1 MAISK
6 FVMILLPFEWV
17 VKEIYHHPSV
27 TSSGHCNA
35 AGPVKQFECLSW
47 MPVSTPSF
55 IDGYLIWAI

>member
-27 TSSGHCNA
+27 TSSGHRNE
-35 AGPVKQFECLSW
+35 GG
-47 MPVSTPSF
+47 
-55 IDGYLIWAI
+55 DLI

>member
-27 TSSGHCNA
+27 TSSGQCN
-35 AGPVKQFECLSW
+35 
-47 MPVSTPSF
+47 
-55 IDGYLIWAI
+55 DGDDLI